1 MKFSAAVSL
10 SGLIVGFLL
19 GCASDPGAGISGLEL
34 KDPRT
39 ADPFDV
45 VDCLLPGQI
54 RQLGT
59 QITYVTDRRPI
70 RTTAEDC
77 AIRGGEYVA
86 LDRADYRTALKVWMS
101 AAQGG
106 DPDAQYYVGVLH
118 ENGAE
123 GQPNYTQAASWYQQA
138 ADRGVSRAAMNLG
151 RLYEQG
157 LGVGKSAEEAYK
169 WYAKA
174 SGLRE
179 ASLAQLMGQDDKA
192 IGKPT
197 DPSEGPHTQIK
208 GLQRELEAIRTQ
220 LTERT
225 SLLEEERRK
234 LLQLKSGVGPAG
246 GGHPASG
253 KDTGSAGSASK
264 GAGAGLDKQARM
276 VAEREREVGQ
286 LQGRVATIK
295 DELKQQVAKVQQGG
309 LQDLGVPGP
318 SIQIVDPPVVL
329 TRGIR
334 LEEGRTPVVI
344 GQGRTVKVTGRVNA
358 PAGLRSLSIN
368 NKPASVDEQGLFTV
382 SPGERTPGQRGV
394 PVDIV
399 AEDTQGKRGTS
410 RLFLT
415 DASAGATAKDGVEAN
430 TGLGE
435 YHALVVGNDRYRQ
448 WAPLNT
454 AGADAESVAKVLKDR
469 YGFRVTLLK
478 DTTRKEILKALNE
491 YRKSLTERDHLLI
504 YYAGHG
510 YLEPQIDRGYWIPIE
525 GDLLDNTDW
534 VGFPALTDLLQLIPA
549 RQVLVVADSCFAG
562 KLSRSTIGQLAA
574 DLPDQTRTTLLQ
586 EMAERRIRTAL
597 TSGGAKPVLDDGG
610 EGHSLFATAFIN
622 ILSENTAPL
631 ETERLF
637 WAVRARV
644 MQTAE
649 RMKFE
654 QVPTYAPIHMA
665 GHEGFG
671 DFVFVPV
678 AHPGNTK

>member
-1 MKFSAAVSL
+1 MKLPAAVSL

-19 GCASDPGAGISGLEL
+19 GCASDPGAGFSGLEL

-54 RQLGT
+54 RQLGS
-59 QITYVTDRRPI
+59 QVTYVTARRPI

-86 LDRADYRTALKVWMS
+86 LDRADYGTALKVWMS

-106 DPDAQYYVGVLH
+106 DPDAQYYVGVLY
-118 ENGAE
+118 EKGAE
-123 GQPNYTQAASWYQQA
+123 GQPNYAQAASWYRQA

-157 LGVGKSAEEAYK
+157 LGVGKSAEDAYK
-169 WYAKA
+169 WYGKA

-179 ASLAQLMGQDDKA
+179 ASLAQLTGQGDNA
-192 IGKPT
+192 IGKPAN
-197 DPSEGPHTQIK
+197 PSEGPQTQIK
-208 GLQRELEAIRTQ
+208 GLQRELEAMRTQ

-234 LLQLKSGVGPAG
+234 LEQLKSGVGAAG
-246 GGHPASG
+246 GGQPASG

-264 GAGAGLDKQARM
+264 GAGAGLDKQASM

-334 LEEGRTPVVI
+334 LEEGRIPVAI

-368 NKPASVDEQGLFTV
+368 NKPVSADEQGLFTV
-382 SPGERTPGQRGV
+382 SPGERMPGQRGV

-415 DASAGATAKDGVEAN
+415 DASAAATAKDDVEAN
-430 TGLGE
+430 TGLGG
-435 YHALVVGNDRYRQ
+435 YHLCSIPPIFWLLCDIEDSPMCPFSVWSARLALADGVWGNR
-448 WAPLNT
+448 NFT
-454 AGADAESVAKVLKDR
+454 
-469 YGFRVTLLK
+469 
-478 DTTRKEILKALNE
+478 
-491 YRKSLTERDHLLI
+491 
-504 YYAGHG
+504 
-510 YLEPQIDRGYWIPIE
+510 
-525 GDLLDNTDW
+525 
-534 VGFPALTDLLQLIPA
+534 
-549 RQVLVVADSCFAG
+549 
-562 KLSRSTIGQLAA
+562 
-574 DLPDQTRTTLLQ
+574 
-586 EMAERRIRTAL
+586 
-597 TSGGAKPVLDDGG
+597 
-610 EGHSLFATAFIN
+610 
-622 ILSENTAPL
+622 
-631 ETERLF
+631 
-637 WAVRARV
+637 
-644 MQTAE
+644 
-649 RMKFE
+649 
-654 QVPTYAPIHMA
+654 
-665 GHEGFG
+665 
-671 DFVFVPV
+671 
-678 AHPGNTK
+678 

>member
-1 MKFSAAVSL
+1 MRLPLGLPLAVAL
-10 SGLIVGFLL
+10 LGLTQGLL
-19 GCASDPGAGISGLEL
+19 VGCASNPDAGFSGFEL
-34 KDPRT
+34 KDPRS

-54 RQLGT
+54 RQLGS
-59 QITYVTDRRPI
+59 QVTYVTARRPI

-86 LDRADYRTALKVWMS
+86 LDRADYGTALKVWMS

-106 DPDAQYYVGVLH
+106 DPDAQYYAGVLY
-118 ENGAE
+118 EKGAE
-123 GQPNYTQAASWYQQA
+123 GQPNYAQAASWYRQS
-138 ADRGVSRAAMNLG
+138 ADRGVSRAAINLG

-157 LGVGKSAEEAYK
+157 LGVRKSAEDAYM

-179 ASLAQLMGQDDKA
+179 AGLAQLMGQGDKP
-192 IGKPT
+192 IGKPA
-197 DPSEGPHTQIK
+197 GPPGGPQPQIE
-208 GLQRELEAIRTQ
+208 GLQQALEAIRTQ

-225 SLLEEERRK
+225 SLLQEERRK
-234 LLQLKSGVGPAG
+234 LEQLKSGVGTAG
-246 GGHPASG
+246 GGQ
-253 KDTGSAGSASK
+253 SASTKEMGGGSTTK
-264 GAGAGLDKQARM
+264 GTGADRNDQAKM
-276 VAEREREVGQ
+276 VVEREREVGQ
-286 LQGRVATIK
+286 LQNRVATIK
-295 DELKQQVAKVQQGG
+295 NEIKQQIAKMQQGG
-309 LQDLGVPGP
+309 TQDHVVPGP
-318 SIQIVDPPVVL
+318 SIQIVDPPVVI

-334 LEEGRTPVVI
+334 VEEGRIPVILRKEPDV
-344 GQGRTVKVTGRVNA
+344 RLTGRVNA
-358 PAGLRSLSIN
+358 PAGLRSLFAN
-368 NKPASVDEQGLFTV
+368 GKPMSVDEQGLFTV
-382 SPGERTPGQRGV
+382 FPGERTPGQRGI

-399 AEDTQGKRGTS
+399 AEDTQGKHGNI

-415 DASAGATAKDGVEAN
+415 DASAGSTAKDSVEAN
-430 TGLGE
+430 TGLGR

-448 WAPLNT
+448 WVPLNT
-454 AGADAESVAKVLKDR
+454 AGADADSVAEVLKDR

-478 DTTRKEILKALNE
+478 DTTRKEILKSLNE
-491 YRKSLTERDHLLI
+491 YRKTLTERDYLLI

-510 YLEPQIDRGYWIPIE
+510 YLEPQIDRGYWIPID
-525 GDLLDNTDW
+525 GDLMDNTDW
-534 VGFPALTDLLQLIPA
+534 VEFPALTDLLQLISA
-549 RQVLVVADSCFAG
+549 QQVLVVADSCFAG

-574 DLPDQTRTTLLQ
+574 DLPDQTRTALLQ
-586 EMAERRIRTAL
+586 EMAKRKIRTAL
-597 TSGGAKPVLDDGG
+597 TSGGARPVLDDGG
-610 EGHSLFATAFIN
+610 EGHSLFAKAFIK

-671 DFVFVPV
+671 DFVFVPTM
-678 AHPGNTK
+678 GK